1 MQHTSPNT
9 IEHKQELLV
18 RVERNERMVQR
29 LSEELNSYT
38 YEPKCPS
45 DFERFNTLK
54 NGFKI
59 FSRHQ
64 KEIMDL
70 IQKQNGEIGEVLEME
85 VREQLGRFKK
95 LESDFAAYL
104 LNMGKTF

>member
-1 MQHTSPNT
+1 MDHIVEDSIQT
-9 IEHKQELLV
+9 KQELLV
-18 RVERNERMVQR
+18 RMERNNTTIQR
-29 LSEELNSYT
+29 LSKKLCSYT

-45 DFERFNTLK
+45 DFEKFNALK
-54 NGFKI
+54 NGFKV

-64 KEIMDL
+64 KEIVNL
-70 IQKQNGEIGEVLEME
+70 IQKQNEDVSEVLEIE
-85 VREQLGRFKK
+85 VKEQLGRFKK

>member
-1 MQHTSPNT
+1 MIHIVEDGTRT
-9 IEHKQELLV
+9 KQELLV
-18 RVERNERMVQR
+18 RMERNNATIQR
-29 LSEELNSYT
+29 LSKKLGSYT

>member
-1 MQHTSPNT
+1 MDHIVEDSIHT
-9 IEHKQELLV
+9 KQELLV
-18 RVERNERMVQR
+18 RMERNNTTIQR
-29 LSEELNSYT
+29 LSKKLSAYT

-45 DFERFNTLK
+45 DFEKFNALK

-64 KEIMDL
+64 KEIVDL
-70 IQKQNGEIGEVLEME
+70 IQKQKEGVSEVLEME
-85 VREQLGRFKK
+85 VKEQLGRFKK

>member
-1 MQHTSPNT
+1 MIHIVEDGTRT
-9 IEHKQELLV
+9 KQELLV
-18 RVERNERMVQR
+18 RMERNNATIQR
-29 LSEELNSYT
+29 LSKKLGSYT

-70 IQKQNGEIGEVLEME
+70 IKSTKYSCVMMTNLINDL
-85 VREQLGRFKK
+85 LDNAK
-95 LESDFAAYL
+95 LE
-104 LNMGKTF
+104 N